1 MCVRWEPGRKEIILE
16 RHKKALI
23 KKILQLKISFMI
35 YKLEEL
41 TIEFRDLASKQT
53 YNDDKI
59 NQK

>member
-1 MCVRWEPGRKEIILE
+1 
-16 RHKKALI
+16 
-23 KKILQLKISFMI
+23 
-35 YKLEEL
+35 LEEL